1 MAFGNLSC
9 PPTPYPLKSLP
20 ASVKTIGKGFR
31 SGKRGEAG
39 WSGSKRG
46 SQVYRK
52 YAQVSTILMV
62 IIFLCLPPP
71 DFLSTHHRHILT
83 TDNNHKH
90 YNYTMGLYNF
100 IRGLGGGGGE
110 RGYNQREAHNQTKR
124 SI

>member
-1 MAFGNLSC
+1 
-9 PPTPYPLKSLP
+9 
-20 ASVKTIGKGFR
+20 
-31 SGKRGEAG
+31 
-39 WSGSKRG
+39 
-46 SQVYRK
+46 
-52 YAQVSTILMV
+52 MV

-100 IRGLGGGGGE
+100 IRGLGGGE
-110 RGYNQREAHNQTKR
+110 RGYKQREAHNQTKR

>member
-1 MAFGNLSC
+1 
-9 PPTPYPLKSLP
+9 
-20 ASVKTIGKGFR
+20 
-31 SGKRGEAG
+31 
-39 WSGSKRG
+39 
-46 SQVYRK
+46 
-52 YAQVSTILMV
+52 MV

-100 IRGLGGGGGE
+100 IRGLGGGE

>member
-1 MAFGNLSC
+1 
-9 PPTPYPLKSLP
+9 
-20 ASVKTIGKGFR
+20 
-31 SGKRGEAG
+31 
-39 WSGSKRG
+39 
-46 SQVYRK
+46 
-52 YAQVSTILMV
+52 MV

-100 IRGLGGGGGE
+100 IRGLGGGGVE

>member
-1 MAFGNLSC
+1 
-9 PPTPYPLKSLP
+9 
-20 ASVKTIGKGFR
+20 
-31 SGKRGEAG
+31 
-39 WSGSKRG
+39 
-46 SQVYRK
+46 
-52 YAQVSTILMV
+52 MV

-100 IRGLGGGGGE
+100 IRGLGAGE